1 MNVGA
6 RCIERLL
13 LGRSTCVS
21 LCAAL
26 KKPAIPSVAIQL
38 LEASCVAAPLSFP
51 VWQQLFD
58 WGHLNMHGTRIWAS
72 VWETIPSVAKP
83 YNLETAPPSLWLL
96 FVTASTLSFEFVLEL
111 TSHQVCSVSCAH
123 QHQARYFSSG
133 ASVTT
138 AQLANMPGSLERAW
152 STDFAAQGSAELRR
166 CFLQGC

>member
-96 FVTASTLSFEFVLEL
+96 FVTASTLSFEFVFR
-111 TSHQVCSVSCAH
+111 ADK
-123 QHQARYFSSG
+123 SSG
-133 ASVTT
+133 MQRILRAPTSGAVFWFWSERYNS
-138 AQLANMPGSLERAW
+138 AACEHARLFGARLEH
-152 STDFAAQGSAELRR
+152 
-166 CFLQGC
+166 